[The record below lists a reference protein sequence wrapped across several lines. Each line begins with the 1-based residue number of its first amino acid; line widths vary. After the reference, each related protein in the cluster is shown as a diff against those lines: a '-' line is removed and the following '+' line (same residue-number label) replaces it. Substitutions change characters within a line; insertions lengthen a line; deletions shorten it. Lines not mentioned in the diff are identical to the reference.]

1 MVKIRRERANHVTVI
16 DQALVRDDRLS
27 WKARGIFAY
36 LWSQAE
42 AWEFNEIEVSRHA
55 TDGRASL
62 RSGLKEL
69 EKYGYL
75 ERNRERDDKGRVNTS
90 IWYLHEKPM
99 FKNPTLEKSML
110 ENGTQ
115 RYHQEKITSKED
127 NIKESISE
135 KLPATSHKSKKKF
148 ADDSTEMRLAMYLF
162 AKIKE
167 NNHEHKALEEATKQ
181 KWADHVRLMIQRD
194 HRTPEGIK
202 AMIDWC
208 QSDKFWKLN
217 ILSTAKLRK
226 QYDNMK
232 PKFDEAQK
240 RQHQLSC
247 GMSFEDR
254 YRQSQNQR
262 GLH

>member
-1 MVKIRRERANHVTVI
+1 MVRIYKEKTNHVTIV
-16 DQALVRDDRLS
+16 DQALIRDDRLS
-27 WKARGIFAY
+27 WKARGIFMY
-36 LWSQAE
+36 LWSQADS
-42 AWEFNEIEVSRHA
+42 WEFNEIEVSRHA
-55 TDGRASL
+55 TDGRDSL

-69 EKYGYL
+69 ENNGYL
-75 ERNRERDDKGRVNTS
+75 DRKRERDDKGRVGS
-90 IWYLHEKPM
+90 SKWVLHEKPM
-99 FKNPTLEKSML
+99 LKNRTLDKSMQD
-110 ENGTQ
+110 NGTQ

-167 NNHEHKALEEATKQ
+167 NNSEHKLLTNSQKQ
-181 KWADHVRLMIQRD
+181 KWADSIRLMMERD
-194 HRTPEGIK
+194 NRTAQQIK
-202 AMIDWC
+202 NMIDWC
-208 QSDKFWKLN
+208 QQDDFWKQN

-226 QYDNMK
+226 QYDTMK
-232 PKFDEAQK
+232 PKANAQYK
-240 RQHQLSC
+240 QSPAG

>member
-42 AWEFNEIEVSRHA
+42 TWEFNEIEVSRHA

-90 IWYLHEKPM
+90 IWYLHENPM
-99 FKNPTLEKSML
+99 LKNPTLEKSML
-110 ENGTQ
+110 ENDTQ

-167 NNHEHKALEEATKQ
+167 NNSEHKLLTNSQKQ
-181 KWADHVRLMIQRD
+181 KWADSIRLMMERD
-194 HRTPEGIK
+194 NRTAQQIK
-202 AMIDWC
+202 NMIDWC
-208 QSDKFWKLN
+208 QQDDFWKQN

-226 QYDNMK
+226 QYDTMK
-232 PKFDEAQK
+232 PKAHAQYK
-240 RQHQLSC
+240 QSSAG